1 MDVKSAAEL
10 QRGVCQPCEGG
21 VEPCEL
27 SLVKQQ
33 LAQLPGWTLAEPG
46 SLIRREW
53 KFSDFV
59 QAMQFLVGVAMLAE
73 REQHHPDLHLEGY
86 RKVRIELT
94 THAIGGLSEN
104 DFILAAKIDTLD
116 RSSGG

>member
-1 MDVKSAAEL
+1 MDVKSAGEL

-21 VEPCEL
+21 LEPCGL
-27 SLVKQQ
+27 SLARQQ
-33 LAQLPGWTLAEPG
+33 LDQLPGWKLTDKG
-46 SLIRREW
+46 DRIRRDW
-53 KFSDFV
+53 KFSDFG

-86 RKVRIELT
+86 RQVGIELT

-104 DFILAAKIDTLD
+104 DFIVAAKIDALD
-116 RSSGG
+116 RSPGS